1 MVKIIGICAPRIACA
16 ATSTQT
22 LRRAVLSL
30 DKAVVLVMEH
40 G

>member
-1 MVKIIGICAPRIACA
+1 VKIIGICAPRIACA